1 MQGAIER
8 GMPTKRSFADFQD
21 SCEIRFQQAPSL
33 PLSPSS
39 LQFSTPLASASRHD
53 VPPSPKHIQ
62 DLATTWYETR
72 AADTNFPFLRRRASL
87 PTLRQ
92 LRTLCP
98 TLLTSKNLQAMDPT
112 HLPMTPDR
120 TMSGK
125 SRSSTT
131 TITIADDGR
140 KMSLVGLLDCAAG
153 KVRLDQ
159 RPSLRDTVQQIV
171 GGSRASCMKPES
183 AQAFSKTLSKV
194 QRRNEPT
201 IAERMM
207 PFLVKRERTVPA
219 DEEDDEGSIL
229 SGKEIDR
236 STLRSFELDHLDWSI
251 DKDFVRASVPFPATE
266 TRNPSDFGIKNPKP
280 DIAYGFE
287 PYAFDTQQQKALLT
301 FEPELSGGI
310 ISPFFVIQW
319 KGFAGSMQTAKD
331 QARRDGAAMVYSR
344 RKAMARIPL
353 TSESHNYLDLAS
365 MAFTCVINTEA
376 AHLHIHWAEEAEG
389 KIDWLMAVVKRYH
402 LEEDD
407 NIRDLRRALHN
418 ILDWGLS
425 DRLALVKSQVDLYQE
440 QAAPAYG
447 HGHIG
452 GAAKRRRV
460 EEIDSVV

>member
-1 MQGAIER
+1 
-8 GMPTKRSFADFQD
+8 
-21 SCEIRFQQAPSL
+21 
-33 PLSPSS
+33 
-39 LQFSTPLASASRHD
+39 
-53 VPPSPKHIQ
+53 
-62 DLATTWYETR
+62 
-72 AADTNFPFLRRRASL
+72 
-87 PTLRQ
+87 
-92 LRTLCP
+92 
-98 TLLTSKNLQAMDPT
+98 
-112 HLPMTPDR
+112 
-120 TMSGK
+120 
-125 SRSSTT
+125 
-131 TITIADDGR
+131 
-140 KMSLVGLLDCAAG
+140 MSLVGLLDCAAG

-159 RPSLRDTVQQIV
+159 RPSLRDAVQQIV

-183 AQAFSKTLSKV
+183 VQAFSKTLSKL

-201 IAERMM
+201 IAERLM
-207 PFLVKRERTVPA
+207 PFLVKRDRTVPA

-229 SGKEIDR
+229 PGKEADR

-251 DKDFVRASVPFPATE
+251 DKDFARASVPFPTTE

-280 DIAYGFE
+280 DITYGFE
-287 PYAFDTQQQKALLT
+287 PDAFDTQQQKALLT

-344 RKAMARIPL
+344 RKAMERIPL
-353 TSESHNYLDLAS
+353 TSASHSYLDLAS

-389 KIDWLMAVVKRYH
+389 KTDWLMAVVKRYH

-425 DRLALVKSQVDLYQE
+425 ERLALVKSQVDLYQE
-440 QAAPAYG
+440 EAALAYG
-447 HGHIG
+447 HGSG
-452 GAAKRRRV
+452 TAKRRRV